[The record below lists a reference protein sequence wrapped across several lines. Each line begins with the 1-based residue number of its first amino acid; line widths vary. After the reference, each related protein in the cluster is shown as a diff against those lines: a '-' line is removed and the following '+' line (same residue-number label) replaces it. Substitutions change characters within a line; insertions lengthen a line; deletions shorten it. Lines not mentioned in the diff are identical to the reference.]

1 MRKHNKGYIEIDIDL
16 LKKLYVDERKTLS
29 YLADNVFYVS
39 KETILDRLQEH
50 NITRNNPKGKKG
62 NYKYISKEILELL
75 YNDKKKS
82 LHEIARHLN
91 IHYAT
96 VLKRMIEYN
105 IPRRHRA
112 AHMKGKNI

>member
-39 KETILDRLQEH
+39 KETILHRLQEH

-62 NYKYISKEILELL
+62 NYKYIPKEILESL
-75 YNDKKKS
+75 YNDKRKS
-82 LHEIARHLN
+82 LHEIAKQLN
-91 IHYAT
+91 LNYMTIR
-96 VLKRMIEYN
+96 KKMIEYN
-105 IPRRHRA
+105 LPRRHPA